1 MTASDEQAQAI
12 QEATARLQ
20 QSMLR
25 AIQAELRRSTRRAS
39 RSPSRILPE
48 GPK

>member
-1 MTASDEQAQAI
+1 MTAPDEQALA
-12 QEATARLQ
+12 EALVKVR
-20 QSMLR
+20 QSMRR

-39 RSPSRILPE
+39 TSPSRPAPE